1 MAMTKVVLSFGY
13 NEYVLD
19 IQDAVTVMGIMTK
32 AEKYKVKWRKE
43 NNSTHHVWTDDG
55 ESVGGMALKPI
66 GENLYRTAKLAGEPK
81 DD

>member
-1 MAMTKVVLSFGY
+1 MTKVIICVGY

-19 IQDAVTVMGIMTK
+19 LADAVTVMEIMTK
-32 AEKYKVKWRKE
+32 AEKYKAKWHKGDDT
-43 NNSTHHVWTDDG
+43 THHVWTED
-55 ESVGGMALKPI
+55 ESNPVTALKPI